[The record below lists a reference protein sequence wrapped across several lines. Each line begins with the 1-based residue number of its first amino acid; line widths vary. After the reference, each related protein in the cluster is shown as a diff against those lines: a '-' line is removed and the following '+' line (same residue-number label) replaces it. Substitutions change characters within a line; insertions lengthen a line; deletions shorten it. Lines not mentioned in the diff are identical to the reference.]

1 MCKGRI
7 TRQSGESGVKKNS
20 MVMRRQLLVVCLL
33 LAVSAAMMGQQNGGE
48 GAANGDVVHSAAEQ
62 LFALANQDRA
72 AHGAPPLKWDA
83 ALAIAALRHCQRMAA
98 EGPIAHRYDGEMSV
112 SERARAAGAHFSL
125 IEENVAV
132 GEYPAQIEDAWLHSP
147 EHRANLLNPQVDR
160 VGIGVVKA
168 HSALYAV
175 EDFDR
180 GVEVLSN
187 AQVEKQVED
196 LMRVSGIAIEPSHA
210 DARAACA
217 LNNGL
222 PARLSG
228 GAPRLVMRWQ
238 GSDLSRLPSQLA
250 DQLSE
255 GHFRSAEV
263 GACPSQS
270 SQSSFTMYR
279 VAVLLY

>member
-1 MCKGRI
+1 MA
-7 TRQSGESGVKKNS
+7 
-20 MVMRRQLLVVCLL
+20 L
-33 LAVSAAMMGQQNGGE
+33 LAIPAVMMGQGSGGE
-48 GAANGDVVHSAAEQ
+48 RAANGEVVHGAAEQ
-62 LFALANQDRA
+62 LFALANQARA
-72 AHGAPPLKWDA
+72 EQGAPPLTWDP

-98 EGPIAHRYDGEMSV
+98 EGPIAHRYNGEMSV
-112 SERARAAGAHFSL
+112 SERTRAAGAHFSVV
-125 IEENVAV
+125 EENVAV

-168 HSALYAV
+168 HGVLYAV

-180 GVEVLSN
+180 GVEELSES
-187 AQVEKQVED
+187 QVERRVAD
-196 LMRVSGIAIEPSHA
+196 LMRVSGIEIEGSHG

-217 LNNGL
+217 MNNGL

-228 GAPRLVMRWQ
+228 GTPRMVMRWQ
-238 GSDLSRLPSQLA
+238 GADLSRLPSQLT
-250 DQLSE
+250 DQLSA
-255 GHFRSAEV
+255 GHFRSAAV
-263 GACPSQS
+263 GACPAQS

>member
-1 MCKGRI
+1 
-7 TRQSGESGVKKNS
+7 
-20 MVMRRQLLVVCLL
+20 MVVACAL
-33 LAVSAAMMGQQNGGE
+33 LAASAAMMGQQAGGE
-48 GAANGDVVHSAAEQ
+48 GAANGQVVHSAAEQ
-62 LFALANQDRA
+62 LFALANRDRA
-72 AHGAPPLKWDA
+72 EQGAPPLKWDP
-83 ALAIAALRHCQRMAA
+83 ALAVAALRHCQRMAA

-112 SERARAAGAHFSL
+112 SERTRAAGAHFSL
-125 IEENVAV
+125 VEENVAL

-147 EHRANLLNPQVDR
+147 EHRANLLNPNVDR

-168 HSALYAV
+168 RGVLYAV

-180 GVEVLSN
+180 GVEELSD
-187 AQVEKQVED
+187 AQVEKKVAD
-196 LMRVSGIAIEPSHA
+196 LMRVSGIEIQTSHA
-210 DARAACA
+210 DARAACGM
-217 LNNGL
+217 NNGL

-255 GHFRSAEV
+255 GRFRSAAV
-263 GACPSQS
+263 GACPAQS
-270 SQSSFTMYR
+270 SQGPFTMYR